1 MARDL
6 KNFARRKG
14 KNVDER
20 IAREIPKEKQAEAQ
34 QIQEQIAQYEGKSED
49 ELFSALLS
57 QVEQGKRDGSFT
69 QEGLQSFIQSV
80 SPMLT
85 DAQRQ
90 KLGEI
95 AEKIR

>member
-34 QIQEQIAQYEGKSED
+34 QIQEQIAQYEGTSED
-49 ELFSALLS
+49 ELFSALLE

-69 QEGLQSFIQSV
+69 EEGLQSFIQSV

-85 DAQRQ
+85 DGQRQ

-95 AEKIR
+95 ANKIR

>member
-20 IAREIPKEKQAEAQ
+20 IAREIPRDKQEQAQ
-34 QIQEQIAQYEGKSED
+34 QIQEQISQYEGKSED

-85 DAQRQ
+85 DGQRQ

-95 AEKIR
+95 ANKIR

>member
-20 IAREIPKEKQAEAQ
+20 IAREIPREKQAEAQ

-49 ELFSALLS
+49 ELFSVLLS

>member
-20 IAREIPKEKQAEAQ
+20 IAKEIPREKQAEAQ

-49 ELFSALLS
+49 ELFSALLE

-69 QEGLQSFIQSV
+69 EEGLRSFIQSV
-80 SPMLT
+80 SPMLM
-85 DAQRQ
+85 DEQRQ
-90 KLGEI
+90 RLGEI
-95 AEKIR
+95 ANKIR